1 MNDAG
6 KKSRTFGREM
16 YVSAPPGTDRV
27 DASALTDSDWT
38 EMSALMRVY
47 EARGE
52 EALLKAMNEL
62 KDKDPNCFSRIVGAL
77 KA

>member
-1 MNDAG
+1 MTLGRRRAH
-6 KKSRTFGREM
+6 FGGET
-16 YVSAPPGTDRV
+16 YVATPPATDQV
-27 DASALTDSDWT
+27 DAPALTDSDWT

-62 KDKDPNCFSRIVGAL
+62 KDKDPNCFTRIVGAL

>member
-1 MNDAG
+1 VA
-6 KKSRTFGREM
+6 T
-16 YVSAPPGTDRV
+16 PPGTDRV
-27 DASALTDSDWT
+27 AASALTDSDWT

-52 EALLKAMNEL
+52 EGLLKAMNEL

-77 KA
+77 QS